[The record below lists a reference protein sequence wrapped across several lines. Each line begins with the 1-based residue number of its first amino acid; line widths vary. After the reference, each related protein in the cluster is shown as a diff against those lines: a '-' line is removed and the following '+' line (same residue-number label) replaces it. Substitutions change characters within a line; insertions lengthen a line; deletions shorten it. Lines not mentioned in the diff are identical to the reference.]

1 MVFIQKKKFTQG
13 RELVF
18 SILCLVLGQFPNVLH
33 AQQTAYFSHDLVYRK
48 ALELYDHQSYA
59 GASKL
64 FEQVYLHSTKTQ
76 AQKST
81 LEEDGLQGVNAR
93 FYKALCEMKL
103 GNRVSEDEMTGLIN
117 TYPYAPMSHT
127 VALEIGFYHFQQ
139 GDYAGAISRLKDI
152 SESSLIREEQ
162 DELNFKYGFSL
173 FKLKQTTD
181 ASTHFSRVDDHK
193 NTYQDDAIYY
203 RAHIDYENKEYNVAL
218 AELKKLPAGSKYLA
232 IYPVYVSQI
241 YLLRGDI
248 DSAILLTK
256 PLTEQAT
263 SPYLPLLSK
272 TLGSAYFFKEKYAEA
287 AKAFNVFKE
296 SNFANQE
303 THQDNYQIGY
313 SYYENGEYEK
323 AIKELSQLY
332 DQHDVYA
339 QSGLYALGQCFLKT
353 GQNPNARS
361 AFQLASQLNGDVKIT
376 ENALV
381 YYIKLSYEAGL
392 DQDALSAAAAFVK
405 NYPRS
410 SAITEVKTLQANVL
424 MHAHNYEEAYETLK
438 SIPDRNNQAETAFQK
453 VSYFYGIENF
463 NNTNYPQAKQLFDES
478 LQHDVLGNFVLLA
491 RYWKAEACFNLKQY
505 DESIQG
511 YQNFLST
518 PGALSSAD
526 YKDSFYGS
534 GYAYF
539 KKEDYTRA
547 LSGFEKYVQ
556 LMPKDEVMKDDA
568 RMRMADC
575 YFMLKSYVKAKEQY
589 TTISTAKGAGAD
601 YAMFQSAM
609 IQGLQK
615 NTAAKL
621 AMLTN
626 LLHTYPNSA
635 YGADAGYEI
644 AYAHFVGG
652 NLKLSQ
658 DEFTALISRYPQ
670 SSYVPRSL
678 MNIGLI
684 YYNSNDDKNAL
695 QYYQQVVKNYP
706 GSPESKNSLAAI
718 RNIFVDQGNPDGFV
732 AYANSTGMPVSQT
745 GEDSISYQAASTRFA
760 NGDNSGS
767 LTSFDAYLQK
777 FPSGYFAS
785 EAHFYRSQA
794 LQNLKKPE
802 EALPDYEFLINKS
815 TNSTFTENAL
825 VNAAGIYLVQ
835 QKWDTALPYYKRLE
849 QYAQDRE
856 NYSLATSGLATC
868 YFQMN
873 QPDSCLFYTAKVI
886 GSTKSTVQ
894 QTSHANLLA
903 GKSFLIKAD
912 TTQSLKPLGLT
923 AKGRNIDAAEARYL
937 LAFIQFKAKNF
948 KASMKTL
955 FELVKQLP
963 GYDYWVAKSFVLLA
977 DNYTATGDIFQARS
991 TLISIIRNYKPD
1003 DEVKNS
1009 ANLKLSQLQRIK
1021 K

>member
-1 MVFIQKKKFTQG
+1 MSLHRGVIFF
-13 RELVF
+13 
-18 SILCLVLGQFPNVLH
+18 ILCLVSGQLPLH
-33 AQQTAYFSHDLVYRK
+33 AQETDYFSKDIAYRK
-48 ALELYDHQSYA
+48 ALELYDHQTYA

-64 FEQVYLHSTKTQ
+64 FEQVYLHSTKVQ
-76 AQKST
+76 AEKST
-81 LEEDGLQGVNAR
+81 LEADDLEAVNAR

-103 GNRVSEDEMTGLIN
+103 GNASSEDEMTRLIAD
-117 TYPYAPMSHT
+117 YPYAPMSHT
-127 VALEIGFYHFQQ
+127 VALETSFYHFQQ
-139 GDYAGAISRLKDI
+139 GDYPGAISRMKSI
-152 SESSLIREEQ
+152 SEGSLVKEEQ
-162 DELNFKYGFSL
+162 DELNFKYGYSL
-173 FKLKQTTD
+173 FKLKQGTD
-181 ASTHFSRVDDHK
+181 ASTHFSRVDDHA
-193 NTYQDDAIYY
+193 NVYQQDAIYY
-203 RAHIDYENKEYNVAL
+203 KAHIAYENKQYNTAL
-218 AELKKLPAGSKYLA
+218 TELKKLPAGSAYLA
-232 IYPVYVSQI
+232 IYPVYAGEI
-241 YLLRGDI
+241 YLSRGDI

-256 PLTEQAT
+256 PLTVQGT

-272 TLGSAYFFKEKYAEA
+272 TLGSAYFFKEKYADA
-287 AKAFNVFKE
+287 AKAFDVFRE
-296 SNFANQE
+296 SSFAGQE

-332 DQHDVYA
+332 DQHDLYA

-353 GQNPNARS
+353 SQNPNARS
-361 AFQLASQLNGDVKIT
+361 AFQLASQLNGDAKIT

-405 NYPRS
+405 NYPHS
-410 SAITEVKTLQANVL
+410 SSITEVKTLQADVL

-438 SIPDRNNQAETAFQK
+438 SIPDRNNQAETSFQK

-463 NNTNYPQAKQLFDES
+463 NDNNYLQAKQLFDES

-491 RYWKAEACFNLKQY
+491 KYWKAEACFTLKQY
-505 DESIQG
+505 DESILA
-511 YQNFLST
+511 YQNFLAT
-518 PGALSSAD
+518 PGAASSAD

-539 KKEDYTRA
+539 KKEDYARA
-547 LSGFEKYVQ
+547 LSGFDKYIQ
-556 LMPKDEVMKDDA
+556 LGPKDEVMKDDA

-575 YFMLKSYVKAKEQY
+575 YFMLKSYQKAKDQY
-589 TTISTAKGAGAD
+589 TAILTAKGSGAD

-621 AMLTN
+621 TLLTS

-635 YGADAGYEI
+635 YSADAEYEI

-658 DEFTALISRYPQ
+658 EEFTALISRYPQ

-718 RNIFVDQGNPDGFV
+718 RNIFIDQGNADGFV

-745 GEDSISYQAASTRFA
+745 GEDSISYQAASTKFT

-767 LTSFDAYLQK
+767 LLSFDAYLQK
-777 FPSGYFAS
+777 FPTGYFAS

-794 LQNLKKPE
+794 LQLLKKPE
-802 EALPDYEFLINKS
+802 EALPDYEFLIHKS

-835 QKWDTALPYYKRLE
+835 QKWDTALPYFKRLE

-868 YFQMN
+868 YFQLN
-873 QPDSCLFYTAKVI
+873 QPDSCLYYTGKVV
-886 GSTKSTVQ
+886 GSAKSTAQ
-894 QTSHANLLA
+894 QLSHANLLA
-903 GKSFLIKAD
+903 GKSYLVKAD
-912 TTQSLKPLGLT
+912 TAQALKPLGLT

-937 LAFIQFKAKNF
+937 LAFIQFRNRNYKT
-948 KASMKTL
+948 SMKTL
-955 FELVKQLP
+955 FDLVKQLP